1 MAMSPPNFFVR
12 LLFDS
17 MPFKTYRASQSIH
30 QVENDSEAVG
40 FKNSNSRIMAVQIEN
55 VINSSSTLSEPSS
68 DSVKVIAGDKVDI
81 VVPLKKDEQVK
92 EAEEVGE
99 VLFEA
104 AVEATT
110 DKEKAAVMAGLSDTP
125 RLTESGI
132 AADVLE
138 KLLPDEG
145 VVKLPRVK
153 RVAGGALY
161 RFFKRAFDIVA
172 CGGALIVLAIPMAI
186 IAHKIKSE
194 SPGPVIYAQRR
205 VGKDGRVFELYKFR
219 SMYTDA
225 EARGARWAAEDDPRV
240 TPFGKKMRKSRL
252 DELPQFWNVVR
263 GDMSLIGPRPE
274 RPSFHEEF
282 CKRIDGWEQ
291 RLLVKPG
298 ISGLAQVEGGYEL
311 LPKEKARLDIEYIE
325 TRSFSLDWSIIWRTL
340 HTVKTGDGAR

>member
-1 MAMSPPNFFVR
+1 MRNEADNSIAAATGSTASASPV
-12 LLFDS
+12 
-17 MPFKTYRASQSIH
+17 
-30 QVENDSEAVG
+30 AVIPG
-40 FKNSNSRIMAVQIEN
+40 KAVD
-55 VINSSSTLSEPSS
+55 V
-68 DSVKVIAGDKVDI
+68 
-81 VVPLKKDEQVK
+81 VVPLKQDEQVR
-92 EAEEVGE
+92 EAEEMRE
-99 VLFEA
+99 TLAEA
-104 AVEATT
+104 ASEAKT

-145 VVKLPRVK
+145 VVELPRVRK
-153 RVAGGALY
+153 VAGGPVY
-161 RFFKRAFDIVA
+161 RFAKRAFDVVL
-172 CGGALIVLAIPMAI
+172 CGAALIVLAIPMAI
-186 IAHKIKSE
+186 IAAKIKSE
-194 SPGPVIYAQRR
+194 SSGPVIYAQRR
-205 VGKDGRVFELYKFR
+205 VGKDGKVFELYKFR

-240 TPFGKKMRKSRL
+240 TPFGKTMRKTRL
-252 DELPQFWNVVR
+252 DELPQFWNVVK

-274 RPSFHEEF
+274 RPAFHEEF
-282 CKRIDGWEQ
+282 CRRIDGWEQ

-325 TRSFSLDWSIIWRTL
+325 SRSATLDLNLIFRTL